1 MKKTII
7 ALMAL
12 AGVASADITD
22 GLQWAESFGDGYSLT
37 STFNKNNAFHV
48 ENGVGIAGGNYTD
61 SRVWTTNTGGK
72 FTNAFTFS
80 MKLVDFDASDWQ
92 DALSLYTNG
101 TVSGTNNSIQLQKNG
116 NGELMVYTDKFTGSN
131 VAGDDS
137 NINLGSIDSLKGQ
150 VLTLVFDATGSS
162 NTLTA
167 YVGGTAIT
175 DTVTFT
181 YAEGATASTALTG
194 FQFGAAF
201 GNNRVSKSVTVD
213 DIAVWNRALTAEEV
227 ATLPL
232 KAAGSDDAVPE
243 PATTTLSLLAL
254 CGLAARR
261 RRR

>member
-22 GLQWAESFGDGYSLT
+22 GLQWAESFGDGYSQAA
-37 STFNKNNAFHV
+37 TFGMINAFHV
-48 ENGVGIAGGNYTD
+48 ENGVGIAGGGYAN
-61 SRVWTTNTGGK
+61 SRVYTTNAGDN

-80 MKLVDFDASDWQ
+80 FKMVDFDAANWT

-101 TVSGTNNSIQLQKNG
+101 KTSGTVNSLQLQKNSS
-116 NGELMVYTDKFTGSN
+116 GELMVYTEEFTGSN
-131 VAGDDS
+131 VVEDAS
-137 NINLGSIDSLKGQ
+137 NINLGSISSLKGK
-150 VLTLVFDATGSS
+150 VLTLVFDATGDA

-167 YVGGTAIT
+167 YVDGTAFT

-181 YAEGATASTALTG
+181 YAEGVTASTALTG
-194 FQFGAAF
+194 FQFGDAF
-201 GNNRVSKSVTVD
+201 GGGRTSNSVTVD
-213 DIAVWNRALTAEEV
+213 DIALWNRALTAEEV
-227 ATLPL
+227 ATLPMVV
-232 KAAGSDDAVPE
+232 AGSNDAVPE
-243 PATTTLSLLAL
+243 PATATLSLLAL

>member
-1 MKKTII
+1 
-7 ALMAL
+7 MAL

-22 GLQWAESFGDGYSLT
+22 GLQWAESFGDGYSQAATFGLT
-37 STFNKNNAFHV
+37 NSFYV
-48 ENGVGIAGGNYTD
+48 ENGVGVAGGDHTD

-80 MKLVDFDASDWQ
+80 FKMVDLDAAAWA
-92 DALSLYTNG
+92 DAVSIYTNG
-101 TVSGTNNSIQLQKNG
+101 TTSGTNNSLQLQKDASG
-116 NGELMVYTDKFTGSN
+116 NLMMYTENFTSSN

-137 NINLGSIDSLKGQ
+137 NINLGSVDSLKGK
-150 VLTLVFDATGSS
+150 VLTLVLDATGSS

-167 YVGGTAIT
+167 YVGGTALT

-181 YAEGATASTALTG
+181 YADGVTASTALTG

-201 GNNRVSKSVTVD
+201 GDQRASTSVTVD

-232 KAAGSDDAVPE
+232 VVAGSDDVVPE
-243 PATTTLSLLAL
+243 PATATLSLLAL
-254 CGLAARR
+254 AGLAARR